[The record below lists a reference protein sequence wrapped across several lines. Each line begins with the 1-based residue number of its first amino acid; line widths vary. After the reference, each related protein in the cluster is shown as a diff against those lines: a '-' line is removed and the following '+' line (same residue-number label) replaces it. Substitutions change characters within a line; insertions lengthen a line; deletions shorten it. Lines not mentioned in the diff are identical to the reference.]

1 MKWELVT
8 LARCQWSLDV
18 SGAVG
23 FHSRQG
29 TLVTVSNRTI
39 GWSPDKCCKIC
50 SGCVVGVLMLYWMS
64 SFPVGQTSAQIW
76 DGMKPFF
83 LQCFSNA
90 LYWEGLA
97 LSRKALPFSLTFAV
111 LPGSCLFGLCVLLV
125 SVWFWQYHLYP
136 LSLFQCLWRYRRVN
150 SNMHW
155 EILSLWNFQHF
166 NMLSLFTFWPRAHFI
181 LQLLALLES
190 GCMCVV

>member
-8 LARCQWSLDV
+8 LAWCQWSLDV

-23 FHSRQG
+23 FHSSQG
-29 TLVTVSNRTI
+29 TLVTVFNRTI

-50 SGCVVGVLMLYWMS
+50 SGCMVGVLMLHWMS

-97 LSRKALPFSLTFAV
+97 SSRKALPFSLTFAV
-111 LPGSCLFGLCVLLV
+111 LPGNCLFGLCVLLV
-125 SVWFWQYHLYP
+125 SEWFWQYHFFSVFGDIIGLI
-136 LSLFQCLWRYRRVN
+136 

-166 NMLSLFTFWPRAHFI
+166 NMLSLFTFWPRTHFI